1 MDSKYNGMNGLKS
14 ILLAPII
21 SIAWIVIG
29 CLPDPLEVD
38 GVPTIKPEIVVSTQI
53 IPDQSLAVLLTR
65 SFGALDANE
74 DSDPASVIASIAI
87 NDAIV
92 SIHSANSSD
101 TLLSL
106 GNGLYGGVNI
116 EFEAGKEY
124 TLIAESVTLGRVTST
139 TTVREQVNFDNVNTD
154 IVVDEF
160 SDTTVHL
167 SYQFTDPAGPNTYVI
182 NIVEIDR
189 GDLIDD
195 FLGPREYTKLLKYE
209 NDGETE
215 YGDLIRLST
224 RYDPGDTVA
233 VYLSNVNDDYYDFIE
248 LRQDSRF
255 SLTEY
260 LSEPLN
266 YPTNVEGGRGF
277 FNLYLPDIE
286 LLIIE

>member
-21 SIAWIVIG
+21 SIALIVIG

-139 TTVREQVNFDNVNTD
+139 TTVREQVNFDNVDTD

-167 SYQFTDPAGPNTYVI
+167 SYQFTDPAGPNSYVI

-195 FLGPREYTKLLKYE
+195 FLAPREYTKLLKYE

>member
-1 MDSKYNGMNGLKS
+1 MDLKYKGMNGLKV
-14 ILLAPII
+14 ILLAATFITL
-21 SIAWIVIG
+21 AVIG
-29 CLPDPLEVD
+29 CIPEPLEVD
-38 GVPTIKPEIVVSTQI
+38 GIRSIKPEIVVSTQM

-74 DSDPASVIASIAI
+74 ESDPESILASIAI

-101 TLLSL
+101 TLLFL

-124 TLIAESVTLGRVTST
+124 TLIAESTTLGRVTST
-139 TTVREQVNFDNVNTD
+139 TTVRERVEFEDVDTD
-154 IVVDEF
+154 IFVNEF

-167 SYQFTDPAGPNTYVI
+167 SYKFTDPAGPNSYVI

-189 GDLIDD
+189 EDLIED
-195 FLGPREYTKLLKYE
+195 FLAPREYTKLIKDE
-209 NDGETE
+209 NDDETE

-248 LRQDSRF
+248 LHHDSRF

-286 LLIIE
+286 ILIIE

>member
-1 MDSKYNGMNGLKS
+1 MNGSKS
-14 ILLAPII
+14 ILLAAIFI
-21 SIAWIVIG
+21 TLVVIG
-29 CLPDPLEVD
+29 CIPEPLEVD
-38 GVPTIKPEIVVSTQI
+38 GIRSIKPEIVVSTQI

-74 DSDPASVIASIAI
+74 DSDPESVLASIAI

-92 SIHSANSSD
+92 SIHSSNSSD
-101 TLLSL
+101 TLLFL
-106 GNGLYGGVNI
+106 GNGIYGGLTI

-124 TLIAESVTLGRVTST
+124 TLIAESSTLGRVTST
-139 TTVREQVNFDNVNTD
+139 TTVQEQVRFDDVDTD
-154 IVVDEF
+154 ILINEF

-167 SYQFTDPAGPNTYVI
+167 SYQFTDPAGPNSYII

-189 GDLIDD
+189 EDLIED
-195 FLGPREYTKLLKYE
+195 FLAPREYTKLVKDQN
-209 NDGETE
+209 NDETQF
-215 YGDLIRLST
+215 GDLIRLST

-233 VYLSNVNDDYYDFIE
+233 VYLSNVNNDYYEFIE

-277 FNLYLPDIE
+277 FNLYLPDIKV
-286 LLIIE
+286 LIIE